1 MPEADLAAEMRELE
15 QMDLRL
21 SISFRRLSVKDVEGK
36 VLVGT
41 PVTTAAALCTAVCG
55 DALGV
60 VFRHAYNPLEPRIA
74 LDFSSASRE
83 LWALS
88 TVTGLRQQL
97 RDEHEAAAALCRKMG
112 LRCTWLGRGG
122 CKAWPPCIPA
132 CKAWWSCKDLLEARH
147 LDLGGKDLK
156 AADLATLGKL
166 GSSLPVLESLT
177 LYMLD
182 DVLLNLDVWV
192 DIDWNAAPPAF
203 WLALGPA
210 GYDGVQRLAE
220 GLGAGALPALTD
232 FCLDNVHVSDAGAS
246 AFAAAL
252 SRGALLRLM
261 GLELCSAALSDAG
274 LVALAPA
281 LRRLPALEHLE
292 LRHNPLGDEGLAAL
306 VAPPPLPA
314 GALSPPTGG
323 LTKLEWLSF
332 NDTQVTDAGCAALAA
347 ALESGAMPALKVL
360 NLRGI
365 PASAA
370 AVAAA
375 CELPLRR

>member
-1 MPEADLAAEMRELE
+1 MPRH
-15 QMDLRL
+15 RL
-21 SISFRRLSVKDVEGK
+21 PG
-36 VLVGT
+36 
-41 PVTTAAALCTAVCG
+41 
-55 DALGV
+55 
-60 VFRHAYNPLEPRIA
+60 
-74 LDFSSASRE
+74 
-83 LWALS
+83 
-88 TVTGLRQQL
+88 
-97 RDEHEAAAALCRKMG
+97 
-112 LRCTWLGRGG
+112 
-122 CKAWPPCIPA
+122 WP
-132 CKAWWSCKDLLEARH
+132 W
-147 LDLGGKDLK
+147 
-156 AADLATLGKL
+156 
-166 GSSLPVLESLT
+166 
-177 LYMLD
+177 
-182 DVLLNLDVWV
+182 
-192 DIDWNAAPPAF
+192 APPATTACIG
-203 WLALGPA
+203 WLRGWARA
-210 GYDGVQRLAE
+210 R
-220 GLGAGALPALTD
+220 ALPTVTT
-232 FCLDNVHVSDAGAS
+232 FSLDNVHVSDAGAS